1 MVDLQTAMAAAATER
16 KKRDGAASEER
27 KVRRSGPSLGIE
39 SFDPV
44 KHVSKEKADTASM
57 WLVIAFSIVVSLMMR
72 YVLMPNTSPEKSD
85 ILYLMP
91 LSAIILIPQIHRMV
105 MPQRFKNII
114 QREHGSKRG
123 FYTHSLF

>member
-1 MVDLQTAMAAAATER
+1 MVDLQTAMAAAAAER
-16 KKRDGAASEER
+16 KQRAGAESEER
-27 KVRRSGPSLGIE
+27 KVRRSGPNLGIE

-57 WLVIAFSIVVSLMMR
+57 WLVIAFSAVVSLMMR

-91 LSAIILIPQIHRMV
+91 LSA
-105 MPQRFKNII
+105 
-114 QREHGSKRG
+114 
-123 FYTHSLF
+123 